1 MLDDTDNPEIVG
13 QLGAQLAK
21 LAKIGVRIVD
31 GFVIPINQKLEYGM
45 SNEVLTAFDQL
56 DSECVILR
64 SSVDSKDYDT
74 ETLRVDSKDYDT
86 ETLRDIRRDG
96 LLDAITHIQQNN
108 ARRGRLVAVIVQRD
122 LNAEVSGTI
131 HSINPVTGD
140 RREVLVE
147 ANLWMNKTI
156 LNGESEPDLMILN
169 KRTGTLTNESEEQNE
184 ICLSPKQL
192 LKLHSL
198 IRKAEDRFGGDVS
211 VDWAFD
217 NGHLYALNVRQIDEK
232 TIERFL

>member
-21 LAKIGVRIVD
+21 LAKIGVSIVD
-31 GFVIPINQKLEYGM
+31 GFVIPINQRLEYGM

-56 DSECVILR
+56 DSEYVILR
-64 SSVDSKDYDT
+64 SSVNLQDYDT
-74 ETLRVDSKDYDT
+74 ETI
-86 ETLRDIRRDG
+86 RDVQRDG
-96 LLDAITHIQQNN
+96 LLGAISYIQQNN

-122 LNAEVSGTI
+122 LDAEVSGTI

-140 RREVLVE
+140 RREVLIE
-147 ANLWMNKTI
+147 ANLWMNETI
-156 LNGESEPDLMILN
+156 LNGESEPDLIILN
-169 KRTGTLTNESEEQNE
+169 KRTGALTNESEEQDE

-198 IRKAEDRFGGDVS
+198 IRKAEDRLGGDVS

>member
-21 LAKIGVRIVD
+21 LAKIGVSIVD
-31 GFVIPINQKLEYGM
+31 GFVIPINQRLEYGM

-56 DSECVILR
+56 DSEYVILR
-64 SSVDSKDYDT
+64 SSVNLQDYDT
-74 ETLRVDSKDYDT
+74 ETI
-86 ETLRDIRRDG
+86 RDVQRDG
-96 LLDAITHIQQNN
+96 LLGAISYIQQNN

-122 LNAEVSGTI
+122 LDAEVSGTI

-140 RREVLVE
+140 RSEVLIE
-147 ANLWMNKTI
+147 ANLWMNETI
-156 LNGESEPDLMILN
+156 LNGESEPDLIILN
-169 KRTGTLTNESEEQNE
+169 KRTGALTNESEEQDE

-198 IRKAEDRFGGDVS
+198 IRKAEDRLGGDIS

-217 NGHLYALNVRQIDEK
+217 NGRLYALNVRQIDEK

>member
-74 ETLRVDSKDYDT
+74 ETLRN
-86 ETLRDIRRDG
+86 IRRNS
-96 LLDAITHIQQNN
+96 LIDAITHIQQNY

-169 KRTGTLTNESEEQNE
+169 KRTGTLTNESEEQDE

-198 IRKAEDRFGGDVS
+198 IRKAEDRFGGDIS

>member
-31 GFVIPINQKLEYGM
+31 GFIIPINQKLEYGM

-64 SSVDSKDYDT
+64 SS
-74 ETLRVDSKDYDT
+74 VDSKDYDT

-169 KRTGTLTNESEEQNE
+169 KRTGTLTNESEEQDE

-217 NGHLYALNVRQIDEK
+217 NGYLYALNVHSIDEK

>member
-21 LAKIGVRIVD
+21 LAKIGVSIVD
-31 GFVIPINQKLEYGM
+31 GFVIPINQRLEYGM

-56 DSECVILR
+56 DSEYVILR
-64 SSVDSKDYDT
+64 SSVNLQDYDT
-74 ETLRVDSKDYDT
+74 ETI
-86 ETLRDIRRDG
+86 RDVQRDG
-96 LLDAITHIQQNN
+96 LLGAISYIQQNN

-122 LNAEVSGTI
+122 LDAEVSGTI

-140 RREVLVE
+140 RSEVLIE
-147 ANLWMNKTI
+147 ANLWMNETI
-156 LNGESEPDLMILN
+156 LNGESEPDLIILN
-169 KRTGTLTNESEEQNE
+169 KRTGALTNESEEQDE

-192 LKLHSL
+192 LKLHWL
-198 IRKAEDRFGGDVS
+198 IRKAEDRLGGDIS

>member
-74 ETLRVDSKDYDT
+74 ETLRN
-86 ETLRDIRRDG
+86 IRRNS
-96 LLDAITHIQQNN
+96 LIDAITHIQQNN

-198 IRKAEDRFGGDVS
+198 IRKAEDRFGGDIS

>member
-74 ETLRVDSKDYDT
+74 ETLRN
-86 ETLRDIRRDG
+86 IRRNS
-96 LLDAITHIQQNN
+96 LIDAITHIQQNN

-169 KRTGTLTNESEEQNE
+169 KRTGTLTNESEEQDE

-198 IRKAEDRFGGDVS
+198 IRKAEDRFGGDIS

-217 NGHLYALNVRQIDEK
+217 NGHLYALNVRSIDEK

>member
-64 SSVDSKDYDT
+64 SS
-74 ETLRVDSKDYDT
+74 VDSKDYDT

-217 NGHLYALNVRQIDEK
+217 NGHLYALNVRSIDEK

>member
-21 LAKIGVRIVD
+21 LAKIGVSIVD
-31 GFVIPINQKLEYGM
+31 GFVIPINQRLEYGM

-56 DSECVILR
+56 DSEYVILR
-64 SSVDSKDYDT
+64 SSVNLQDYDT
-74 ETLRVDSKDYDT
+74 ETI
-86 ETLRDIRRDG
+86 RDVQRDG
-96 LLDAITHIQQNN
+96 LLGAISYIQQNN

-122 LNAEVSGTI
+122 LDAEVSGTI

-140 RREVLVE
+140 RREVLIE
-147 ANLWMNKTI
+147 ANLWMNETI
-156 LNGESEPDLMILN
+156 LNGESEPDLIILN
-169 KRTGTLTNESEEQNE
+169 KRTGALTNESEEQDE

-198 IRKAEDRFGGDVS
+198 IRKAEDRLGGDIS

-217 NGHLYALNVRQIDEK
+217 NGRLYALNVRQIDEK

>member
-21 LAKIGVRIVD
+21 LAKIGVSIVD
-31 GFVIPINQKLEYGM
+31 GFVIPINQRLEYGM

-56 DSECVILR
+56 DSEYVILR
-64 SSVDSKDYDT
+64 SSVNLQDYDT
-74 ETLRVDSKDYDT
+74 ETI
-86 ETLRDIRRDG
+86 RDVQRDG
-96 LLDAITHIQQNN
+96 LLGAISYIQQNN

-122 LNAEVSGTI
+122 LDAEVSGTI

-140 RREVLVE
+140 RREVLIE
-147 ANLWMNKTI
+147 ANLWMNETI
-156 LNGESEPDLMILN
+156 LNGESEPDLIILN
-169 KRTGTLTNESEEQNE
+169 KRTGALTNESEEQDE

-192 LKLHSL
+192 LKLHWL
-198 IRKAEDRFGGDVS
+198 IRKAEDRLGGDIS

-217 NGHLYALNVRQIDEK
+217 NGRLYALNVRQIDEK

>member
-74 ETLRVDSKDYDT
+74 ETLR
-86 ETLRDIRRDG
+86 DIRRDG
-96 LLDAITHIQQNN
+96 LIDAITYIQQNN

-122 LNAEVSGTI
+122 LNAEVLGTI

-169 KRTGTLTNESEEQNE
+169 KRTGTLTNESEEQDE

-198 IRKAEDRFGGDVS
+198 IRKAEDRFGGDIS

>member
-21 LAKIGVRIVD
+21 LAKIGVSIVD
-31 GFVIPINQKLEYGM
+31 GFVIPINQRLEYGM

-56 DSECVILR
+56 DSEYVILR
-64 SSVDSKDYDT
+64 SSVNLQDYDT
-74 ETLRVDSKDYDT
+74 ETI
-86 ETLRDIRRDG
+86 RDVQRDG
-96 LLDAITHIQQNN
+96 LLGAISYIQQNN

-122 LNAEVSGTI
+122 LDAEVSGTI

-140 RREVLVE
+140 RREVLIE
-147 ANLWMNKTI
+147 ANLWMNETI
-156 LNGESEPDLMILN
+156 LNGESEPDLIILN
-169 KRTGTLTNESEEQNE
+169 KRTGALTNESEEQDE

-198 IRKAEDRFGGDVS
+198 IRKAEDRLGGDIS

>member
-31 GFVIPINQKLEYGM
+31 GFIIPINQKLEYGM

-64 SSVDSKDYDT
+64 SS
-74 ETLRVDSKDYDT
+74 VDSKDYDT

-198 IRKAEDRFGGDVS
+198 IRKAEDRFGGDIS

>member
-31 GFVIPINQKLEYGM
+31 GFIIPINQKLEYGM

-74 ETLRVDSKDYDT
+74 ETLRN
-86 ETLRDIRRDG
+86 IRRNS
-96 LLDAITHIQQNN
+96 LIDAITHIQQNN

-198 IRKAEDRFGGDVS
+198 IRKAEDRFGGDIS

>member
-64 SSVDSKDYDT
+64 SS
-74 ETLRVDSKDYDT
+74 VDSKDYDT

-169 KRTGTLTNESEEQNE
+169 KRTGTLTNESEEQDE

-198 IRKAEDRFGGDVS
+198 IRKAEDRFGGDIS

>member
-74 ETLRVDSKDYDT
+74 ETLRN
-86 ETLRDIRRDG
+86 IRRNS
-96 LLDAITHIQQNN
+96 LIDAITHIQQNN

-169 KRTGTLTNESEEQNE
+169 KRTGTLTNESEEQDE

-198 IRKAEDRFGGDVS
+198 IRKAEDRFGGDIS

>member
-21 LAKIGVRIVD
+21 LAKIGVSIVD
-31 GFVIPINQKLEYGM
+31 GFVIPINQRLEYGM

-56 DSECVILR
+56 DSEYVILR
-64 SSVDSKDYDT
+64 SSVNLQDYDT
-74 ETLRVDSKDYDT
+74 ETI
-86 ETLRDIRRDG
+86 RDVQRDG
-96 LLDAITHIQQNN
+96 LLGAISYIQQNN

-122 LNAEVSGTI
+122 LDAEVSGTI

-140 RREVLVE
+140 RREVLIE
-147 ANLWMNKTI
+147 ANLWMNETI
-156 LNGESEPDLMILN
+156 LNGESEPDLIILN
-169 KRTGTLTNESEEQNE
+169 KRTGALTDESEEQDE

-198 IRKAEDRFGGDVS
+198 IRKAEDRLGGDIS

-217 NGHLYALNVRQIDEK
+217 NGRLYALNVRQIDEK

>member
-56 DSECVILR
+56 DSEYVILR
-64 SSVDSKDYDT
+64 SSVNFQDYDT
-74 ETLRVDSKDYDT
+74 ETI
-86 ETLRDIRRDG
+86 RDVQRDN
-96 LLDAITHIQQNN
+96 LLDAISYIQQNN

-122 LNAEVSGTI
+122 LDAEVSGTI

-140 RREVLVE
+140 RKEVLIE
-147 ANLWMNKTI
+147 ANLWMNETI
-156 LNGESEPDLMILN
+156 LNGESEPDMIILN
-169 KRTGTLTNESEEQNE
+169 KRTGTMTNESEERDE
-184 ICLSPKQL
+184 ICLTPKQL

-198 IRKAEDRFGGDVS
+198 IRKAEDRLGGDIS

-217 NGHLYALNVRQIDEK
+217 NGHLYALNVRPIDEK
-232 TIERFL
+232 TLERFQ

>member
-21 LAKIGVRIVD
+21 LAKIGVSIVD
-31 GFVIPINQKLEYGM
+31 GFVIPINQRLEYGM

-56 DSECVILR
+56 DSEYVILR
-64 SSVDSKDYDT
+64 SSVNLQDYDT
-74 ETLRVDSKDYDT
+74 ETI
-86 ETLRDIRRDG
+86 RDVQRDG
-96 LLDAITHIQQNN
+96 LLGAISYIQQNN

-122 LNAEVSGTI
+122 LDAEVSGTI

-140 RREVLVE
+140 RSEVLIE
-147 ANLWMNKTI
+147 ANLWMNETI
-156 LNGESEPDLMILN
+156 LNGESEPDLIILN
-169 KRTGTLTNESEEQNE
+169 KRTGALMNESEEQDE

-192 LKLHSL
+192 LKLHWL
-198 IRKAEDRFGGDVS
+198 IRKAEDRLGGDIS

>member
-13 QLGAQLAK
+13 RLGAQLAK
-21 LAKIGVRIVD
+21 LAKIGVSIVD

-56 DSECVILR
+56 NSEYVILR
-64 SSVDSKDYDT
+64 SSVNLQDYDT
-74 ETLRVDSKDYDT
+74 ETI
-86 ETLRDIRRDG
+86 RDVQRDG
-96 LLDAITHIQQNN
+96 LLDAITYIQQNN
-108 ARRGRLVAVIVQRD
+108 ARRGRLVAVIIQRD
-122 LNAEVSGTI
+122 LDAEVSGTI

-140 RREVLVE
+140 RREVLIE
-147 ANLWMNKTI
+147 ANLWMNETI
-156 LNGESEPDLMILN
+156 LNGESEPDLIILN
-169 KRTGTLTNESEEQNE
+169 KRTGTLTNESEEQGE

-198 IRKAEDRFGGDVS
+198 IRKAEDRFGGDIS

-217 NGHLYALNVRQIDEK
+217 NSHLYALNVRQIDEK

>member
-21 LAKIGVRIVD
+21 LAKIGVSIVD
-31 GFVIPINQKLEYGM
+31 GFVLPINQRLEYGM

-56 DSECVILR
+56 DSEYVILR
-64 SSVDSKDYDT
+64 SSVNLQDYDT
-74 ETLRVDSKDYDT
+74 ETI
-86 ETLRDIRRDG
+86 RDVQRDG
-96 LLDAITHIQQNN
+96 LLGAISYIQQNN

-122 LNAEVSGTI
+122 LDAEVSGTI

-140 RREVLVE
+140 RSEVLIE
-147 ANLWMNKTI
+147 ANLWMNETI
-156 LNGESEPDLMILN
+156 LNGESEPDLIILN
-169 KRTGTLTNESEEQNE
+169 KRTGALMNESEEQDE

-192 LKLHSL
+192 LKLHWL
-198 IRKAEDRFGGDVS
+198 IRKAEDRLGGDIS

>member
-13 QLGAQLAK
+13 RLGAQLAK
-21 LAKIGVRIVD
+21 LAKIGVSIVD

-56 DSECVILR
+56 NSEYVILR
-64 SSVDSKDYDT
+64 SSVNLQDYDT
-74 ETLRVDSKDYDT
+74 ETI
-86 ETLRDIRRDG
+86 RDVQRDG
-96 LLDAITHIQQNN
+96 LLDAITYIQQNN
-108 ARRGRLVAVIVQRD
+108 ARRGRLVAVIIQRD
-122 LNAEVSGTI
+122 LDAEVSGTI

-140 RREVLVE
+140 RREVLIE
-147 ANLWMNKTI
+147 ANLWMNETI
-156 LNGESEPDLMILN
+156 LNGESEPDLIILN
-169 KRTGTLTNESEEQNE
+169 KRTGTLTNESEEHGE

-198 IRKAEDRFGGDVS
+198 IRKAEDRFGGDIS